1 MPIEILI
8 KFQIPPN
15 VNKYFDTIFYEIK
28 QSNSKKIDE
37 IIKEIKELNCL
48 TYIKVKM
55 IISSDIR
62 FWNLNKINF
71 EHLNLSGNKLRNL
84 PISFG
89 NIKVEGD
96 LDLSHNQLKS
106 LPYNFGNIILK
117 GDLDLSHNLL
127 TSLPENFLKI
137 NNDGDINITNNK
149 LESLPKNF
157 YKIFKYYNWKILER
171 TL

>member
-96 LDLSHNQLKS
+96 LDLSHN
-106 LPYNFGNIILK
+106 
-117 GDLDLSHNLL
+117 LL